1 MVGNHKERFLAQA
14 QAFGFHRSGHHLK
27 GFTCAYFVCQ
37 QGISSIQP
45 MAAHAVEGPDSV
57 EDNAAP
63 QAEPAPVEGK
73 TAEGEVEGE
82 EEKQEEIRNEEHK
95 DAVDTIGGDD
105 ITVDYDH
112 SKDTVTDNEDG
123 SATTDSTGTVNR
135 DTSEEKG
142 KTGDSSTDNVQGS
155 TDDGATTPDD
165 KDAQDKDDKKKIGTA
180 NKSETVSSKTELVP
194 GETTTNPDGS
204 TTTTDATLDTTVTG
218 TGNASAKTDETF
230 TEDVK
235 DSLDDE
241 LGGESEK
248 LNWKT
253 EPDTEIGGY
262 TVTGAVEKD
271 GNKTFTLTKKDEEP
285 LTGPM
290 TGEDIAKLIEA
301 DYKDNGD
308 GTYTLTKEYVDSKGQ
323 THTTTITVDSSTA
336 TKTTKTTLTIKM
348 ASQEHP
354 DEKEEFKEDY
364 QYPSENITVKDDAG
378 NDHTFNLKDI
388 VEKAGADKDGT
399 FTYNDTD
406 NNLTYTIIRREDSE
420 KYNALNNEELKDLLN
435 ENAGSV
441 KYTVKDGKLYY
452 ITGSGEECLVKDE
465 DNQLLRWSLSFDIT
479 ITDHHGKESDTKVDG
494 YENEK
499 DAQAD
504 AAQKAK
510 DEALKKALAAA
521 ISKETGNTFN
531 ADDINLANAK
541 DGKFQ
546 WTDPSTNKTYTFDY
560 NVDDNTVSSF
570 VATEKDGAS
579 SAKKNTEEATA
590 EVTGSTVIWTKTG
603 LTHVDDSIKTAF
615 GEGFDF
621 KQAPTGAT
629 NFDYYTEG
637 TYKGMLKS
645 YIGADGKRY
654 TFTYEAG
661 TAPAAPDGS
670 TISNAEFTKVNWTI
684 EDKTKPVEK
693 EENVS
698 QDPIPIINKGY
709 TKTAGDDGKYTI
721 KVGEKE
727 YTGLTDNGDG
737 TYSVLNKDGS
747 TTVISI
753 TPETSLSKDDVKQE
767 LEGKGYTDITFNEDG
782 TVSYTKDGV
791 KYRGTYDS
799 TVETVSVKVIERST
813 SLSANA
819 SSKEEAKKELRK
831 MIEAEIAKLQPDES
845 LLFDGQYTFTTG
857 TTTEYI
863 ESIVE
868 KIVGKVNYEAMDKAD
883 LKKLLE
889 NQKKEAD
896 EAGKSYDGKVYTW
909 YRGSDGKYYR
919 ADQVEDTKTDWW
931 GTHIQVNGKWIDVWD
946 TYESKNKIGHLDLAT
961 DSNLTLKDGTETDA
975 VLMRDNMKFLWNQ
988 DAEKLLDG
996 EGTEAKFMN
1005 QISYDN
1011 EDNKTG
1017 KGHYEY
1023 PRASWG
1029 NNNWIA
1035 PNSDQYPTESAYYK
1049 LTGTVAYD
1057 SLKQSDGTTCKFR
1070 SEDEAQWY
1078 LDRYMSNLSTEE
1090 KKGLNP
1096 QIVTMYTDQN
1106 YTEQGKIYKVY
1117 LRTSDL
1123 TTYGYMSKD
1132 SNTCVNSSY
1141 GTDRGRVRWAGGFD
1155 LRIDDLTQID
1165 EKTITAH
1172 GRNVY
1177 TCTGT
1182 LSKITSKLEEFSKEL
1197 NLIPTHK
1204 TTTSYEY
1211 QVTGGDNGQ
1220 FGSYDQTYTQNKTY
1234 ETAVKGT
1241 DSSSYVTYKTWQD
1254 TTATWKDVLNKI
1266 TGFFKFNYTS
1276 TDDAKVTEATK
1287 KTDVHTES
1295 SVGYHYSYVESSEPI
1310 IVPPVTPPV
1319 DPDTPD
1325 GPVEDE
1331 TPDEVVTPET
1341 PELPAVQDAAP
1352 DEVVLPAEP
1361 ELPAVQ
1367 DATALPQT
1375 GVNWMAALGM
1385 AFSGMLLTIAG
1396 AFASLKSKPPAEPV
1410 A

>member
-1 MVGNHKERFLAQA
+1 MTNKKLKLAA
-14 QAFGFHRSGHHLK
+14 MSVAL
-27 GFTCAYFVCQ
+27 TACVAA
-37 QGISSIQP
+37 QP

-63 QAEPAPVEGK
+63 QAEPVVENSTPAPVAEEG
-73 TAEGEVEGE
+73 
-82 EEKQEEIRNEEHK
+82 EKQEEVRNEKAE

-142 KTGDSSTDNVQGS
+142 ETGDPSTDNVQGS

-218 TGNASAKTDETF
+218 TGNASAKTDEPF

-235 DSLDDE
+235 NSLNDE

-465 DNQLLRWSLSFDIT
+465 DNELLRWSLSFDIT

-494 YENEK
+494 GKTEDQAK
-499 DAQAD
+499 AD

-531 ADDINLANAK
+531 AADINLANAK

-590 EVTGSTVIWTKTG
+590 KVTGSTVIWTKTG

-629 NFDYYTEG
+629 NPEYYTEG

-654 TFTYEAG
+654 TFNYEAG
-661 TAPAAPDGS
+661 TAPTAPDGS
-670 TISNAEFTKVNWTI
+670 TIDNANFTKVNWTI

-709 TKTAGDDGKYTI
+709 TKAAEDNGKYTI

-753 TPETSLSKDDVKQE
+753 TPEASLSKDDVKQE

-931 GTHIQVNGKWIDVWD
+931 GTHIQVNGKWIDVRD

-996 EGTEAKFMN
+996 KGTEAKFMD

-1341 PELPAVQDAAP
+1341 PELPPVQDATPDDAAP
-1352 DEVVLPAEP
+1352 ETPVLPSDAV
-1361 ELPAVQ
+1361 LPAVQ
-1367 DATALPQT
+1367 DALPQT

-1396 AFASLKSKPPAEPV
+1396 AFASLKYKEKH
-1410 A
+1410 

>member
-1 MVGNHKERFLAQA
+1 MTNKKLKLAA
-14 QAFGFHRSGHHLK
+14 MSVAL
-27 GFTCAYFVCQ
+27 TACVAA
-37 QGISSIQP
+37 QP

-142 KTGDSSTDNVQGS
+142 ETGDPSTDNVQGS

-364 QYPSENITVKDDAG
+364 QYSSENITVKDNTG
-378 NDHTFNLKDI
+378 KDHTFNLKDI

-406 NNLTYTIIRREDSE
+406 NNLTYTIIRKEGSE

-494 YENEK
+494 GKTEDQAK
-499 DAQAD
+499 AD

-590 EVTGSTVIWTKTG
+590 KVTGSTVIWTKTG

-670 TISNAEFTKVNWTI
+670 TIDNANFTKVSWTI

-919 ADQVEDTKTDWW
+919 ADQVEDTKIDRW
-931 GTHIQVNGKWIDVWD
+931 GTQIQVNGKWIDVRG

-996 EGTEAKFMN
+996 KGTEAKFMN

-1029 NNNWIA
+1029 SGSWIA

-1057 SLKQSDGTTCKFR
+1057 SLKLPDGTTYFR

-1078 LDRYMSNLSTEE
+1078 RDLYMSSLSTEE

-1096 QIVTMYTDQN
+1096 QIITMYTDQN
-1106 YTEQGKIYKVY
+1106 YTERGKIYKVY

-1141 GTDRGRVRWAGGFD
+1141 GTDGGRVRWAGGFD

-1182 LSKITSKLEEFSKEL
+1182 ISKITSELEKCSKDL
-1197 NLIPTHK
+1197 KLIPTYK

-1211 QVTGGDNGQ
+1211 ETTGGDNGQ

-1234 ETAVKGT
+1234 ETAVKRTG
-1241 DSSSYVTYKTWQD
+1241 SFSYVTYKTWQD

-1385 AFSGMLLTIAG
+1385 ALSGMVLTIAG
-1396 AFASLKSKPPAEPV
+1396 AFASLKYKEKH
-1410 A
+1410 

>member
-1 MVGNHKERFLAQA
+1 MTNKKLKLAA
-14 QAFGFHRSGHHLK
+14 MSVAL
-27 GFTCAYFVCQ
+27 TACVAA
-37 QGISSIQP
+37 QP

-845 LLFDGQYTFTTG
+845 LLFDDQYTFTTG

-1341 PELPAVQDAAP
+1341 PELPPVQDATPDDAAP
-1352 DEVVLPAEP
+1352 ETPVLPSDAV
-1361 ELPAVQ
+1361 LPAVQ
-1367 DATALPQT
+1367 DALPQT

-1396 AFASLKSKPPAEPV
+1396 AFASLKYKEKH
-1410 A
+1410 

>member
-1 MVGNHKERFLAQA
+1 MTNKKLKLAA
-14 QAFGFHRSGHHLK
+14 MSVAL
-27 GFTCAYFVCQ
+27 TACVAA
-37 QGISSIQP
+37 QP

-406 NNLTYTIIRREDSE
+406 NNLTYTIIRKEDSE

-494 YENEK
+494 GKTEDQAK
-499 DAQAD
+499 AD

-521 ISKETGNTFN
+521 IKQETGVEVSIDN
-531 ADDINLANAK
+531 INLKDAK
-541 DGKFQ
+541 NGKFQ
-546 WTDPSTNKTYTFDY
+546 WTDPSTTKTYTFDY
-560 NVDDNTVSSF
+560 NVDDNTVSSS
-570 VATEKDGAS
+570 TDTSKDGAS

-629 NFDYYTEG
+629 NPEYYTEG
-637 TYKGMLKS
+637 AYKGMLKS
-645 YIGADGKRY
+645 YIGADGRRY
-654 TFTYEAG
+654 TFNYEAG

-693 EENVS
+693 EEKIN

-1266 TGFFKFNYTS
+1266 TDFFKFNYTS

-1367 DATALPQT
+1367 DALPQT

-1396 AFASLKSKPPAEPV
+1396 AFASLKYKEKH
-1410 A
+1410 

>member
-1 MVGNHKERFLAQA
+1 MTNKKLKLAA
-14 QAFGFHRSGHHLK
+14 MSVAL
-27 GFTCAYFVCQ
+27 TACVAA
-37 QGISSIQP
+37 QP

-82 EEKQEEIRNEEHK
+82 EEKQEEVRNEKAE

-465 DNQLLRWSLSFDIT
+465 DNELLRWSLSFDIT

-494 YENEK
+494 GKTEDQAK
-499 DAQAD
+499 AD

-1049 LTGTVAYD
+1049 LTGTVSYD

-1287 KTDVHTES
+1287 NTDVHTES

-1341 PELPAVQDAAP
+1341 PELPPVQDATPDDAAP
-1352 DEVVLPAEP
+1352 ETPVLPSDAV
-1361 ELPAVQ
+1361 LPAVQ
-1367 DATALPQT
+1367 DALPQT

-1385 AFSGMLLTIAG
+1385 AFSGMLLMVVG
-1396 AFASLKSKPPAEPV
+1396 AFTSLKYKEKH
-1410 A
+1410 

>member
-1 MVGNHKERFLAQA
+1 MTNKKLKLAA
-14 QAFGFHRSGHHLK
+14 MSVAL
-27 GFTCAYFVCQ
+27 TACVAA
-37 QGISSIQP
+37 QP

-142 KTGDSSTDNVQGS
+142 ETGDPSTDNVQGS

-165 KDAQDKDDKKKIGTA
+165 KDAQNKDDKKEIGTA

-909 YRGSDGKYYR
+909 YRGSDRKYYR

-931 GTHIQVNGKWIDVWD
+931 GTQIQVNGKWIDVWG

-988 DAEKLLDG
+988 DAGELLDG

-1385 AFSGMLLTIAG
+1385 AFSGMLLMVVG
-1396 AFASLKSKPPAEPV
+1396 AFTSLKYKEKH
-1410 A
+1410 

>member
-1 MVGNHKERFLAQA
+1 MTNKKLKLAA
-14 QAFGFHRSGHHLK
+14 MSVAL
-27 GFTCAYFVCQ
+27 TACVAA
-37 QGISSIQP
+37 QP

-63 QAEPAPVEGK
+63 QAEPVVENSTPAPVAEEG
-73 TAEGEVEGE
+73 
-82 EEKQEEIRNEEHK
+82 EKQEEVRNEKAE

-142 KTGDSSTDNVQGS
+142 ETGDPSTDNVQGS

-218 TGNASAKTDETF
+218 TGNASAKTDEPF

-235 DSLDDE
+235 NSLNDE

-465 DNQLLRWSLSFDIT
+465 DNELLRWSLSFDIT

-494 YENEK
+494 GKTEDQAK
-499 DAQAD
+499 AD

-531 ADDINLANAK
+531 AADINLANAK

-590 EVTGSTVIWTKTG
+590 KVTGSTVIWTKTG

-629 NFDYYTEG
+629 NPEYYTEG

-654 TFTYEAG
+654 TFNYEAG
-661 TAPAAPDGS
+661 TAPTAPDGS
-670 TISNAEFTKVNWTI
+670 TIDNANFTKVNWTI

-709 TKTAGDDGKYTI
+709 TKAAEDNGKYTI

-753 TPETSLSKDDVKQE
+753 TPEASLSKDDVKQE

-799 TVETVSVKVIERST
+799 TVETVSVKVIERAT

-931 GTHIQVNGKWIDVWD
+931 GTHIQVNGKWIDVRD

-996 EGTEAKFMN
+996 KGTEAKFMD

-1341 PELPAVQDAAP
+1341 PELPPVQDATPDDAAP
-1352 DEVVLPAEP
+1352 ETPVLPSDAV
-1361 ELPAVQ
+1361 LPAVQ
-1367 DATALPQT
+1367 DALPQT

-1385 AFSGMLLTIAG
+1385 AFSGMLLMVVG
-1396 AFASLKSKPPAEPV
+1396 AFTSLKYKEKH
-1410 A
+1410 

>member
-1 MVGNHKERFLAQA
+1 MTNKKLKLAA
-14 QAFGFHRSGHHLK
+14 MSVAL
-27 GFTCAYFVCQ
+27 TACVAA
-37 QGISSIQP
+37 QP

-82 EEKQEEIRNEEHK
+82 EKKQEEVRNEKAE

-142 KTGDSSTDNVQGS
+142 ETGDPSTDNVQGS

-406 NNLTYTIIRREDSE
+406 NNLTYTIIRKEDSE

-494 YENEK
+494 GKTEDQAK
-499 DAQAD
+499 AD

-521 ISKETGNTFN
+521 IKQETGVEVSIDN
-531 ADDINLANAK
+531 INLNDAK
-541 DGKFQ
+541 NGKFQ
-546 WTDPSTNKTYTFDY
+546 WTNPSTNKTYTFDY

-590 EVTGSTVIWTKTG
+590 KVTGSTVIWTKTG

-670 TISNAEFTKVNWTI
+670 TIDNANFTKVSWTI

-909 YRGSDGKYYR
+909 YRGSDRKYYR

-931 GTHIQVNGKWIDVWD
+931 GTQIQVNGKWIDVWG

-988 DAEKLLDG
+988 DAGELLDG

-1234 ETAVKGT
+1234 ETAVKRTG
-1241 DSSSYVTYKTWQD
+1241 SSSYVTYKTWQD

-1276 TDDAKVTEATK
+1276 TDDAEVTEATK

-1295 SVGYHYSYVESSEPI
+1295 SVVYHYSYVESSEPI

-1341 PELPAVQDAAP
+1341 PELPPVQDATPDDAAP
-1352 DEVVLPAEP
+1352 ETPVLPSDAV
-1361 ELPAVQ
+1361 LPAVQ
-1367 DATALPQT
+1367 DALPQT

-1385 AFSGMLLTIAG
+1385 AFSGMLMMVVG
-1396 AFASLKSKPPAEPV
+1396 AFTSLKYKEKH
-1410 A
+1410 

>member
-1 MVGNHKERFLAQA
+1 MTNKKLKLAA
-14 QAFGFHRSGHHLK
+14 MSVAL
-27 GFTCAYFVCQ
+27 TACVAA
-37 QGISSIQP
+37 QP

-82 EEKQEEIRNEEHK
+82 EEKQEEVRNEKAE

-465 DNQLLRWSLSFDIT
+465 DNELLRWSLSFDIT

-494 YENEK
+494 GKTEDQAK
-499 DAQAD
+499 AD

-629 NFDYYTEG
+629 NPEYYTEG

-654 TFTYEAG
+654 TFNYEAG
-661 TAPAAPDGS
+661 TAPTAPDGS
-670 TISNAEFTKVNWTI
+670 TIDNANFTKVNWTI

-693 EENVS
+693 EANVS

-1341 PELPAVQDAAP
+1341 PELPPVQDATPDDAAP
-1352 DEVVLPAEP
+1352 ETPVLPSDAV
-1361 ELPAVQ
+1361 LPAVQ
-1367 DATALPQT
+1367 DALPQT

-1396 AFASLKSKPPAEPV
+1396 AFTSLKYKEKH
-1410 A
+1410 

>member
-1 MVGNHKERFLAQA
+1 MTNKKLKLAA
-14 QAFGFHRSGHHLK
+14 MSVAL
-27 GFTCAYFVCQ
+27 TACVAA
-37 QGISSIQP
+37 QP

-123 SATTDSTGTVNR
+123 SVTTDSTGPVNR

-165 KDAQDKDDKKKIGTA
+165 KDAQDKDDKKEIGTA

-1078 LDRYMSNLSTEE
+1078 LDCYMSNLSTEE

-1341 PELPAVQDAAP
+1341 PELPPVQDATPDDAAP
-1352 DEVVLPAEP
+1352 ETPVLPSDAV
-1361 ELPAVQ
+1361 LPAVQ
-1367 DATALPQT
+1367 DALPQT

-1396 AFASLKSKPPAEPV
+1396 AFASLKYKEKH
-1410 A
+1410 

>member
-1 MVGNHKERFLAQA
+1 MTNKKLKLAA
-14 QAFGFHRSGHHLK
+14 MSVAL
-27 GFTCAYFVCQ
+27 TACVAA
-37 QGISSIQP
+37 QP

-82 EEKQEEIRNEEHK
+82 EEKQEEVRNEKAE

-465 DNQLLRWSLSFDIT
+465 DNELLRWSLSFDIT

-494 YENEK
+494 GKTEDQAK
-499 DAQAD
+499 AD

-919 ADQVEDTKTDWW
+919 ADQVESTKTDWW
-931 GTHIQVNGKWIDVWD
+931 GTHIQVNGKWIDVWG

-1310 IVPPVTPPV
+1310 IVPPVTPPE
-1319 DPDTPD
+1319 T
-1325 GPVEDE
+1325 PVEDE

-1341 PELPAVQDAAP
+1341 PELPPVQDATPDDAAP
-1352 DEVVLPAEP
+1352 ETPVLPSDAV
-1361 ELPAVQ
+1361 LPAVQ
-1367 DATALPQT
+1367 DALPQT

-1385 AFSGMLLTIAG
+1385 ALSGMVLTIAG
-1396 AFASLKSKPPAEPV
+1396 AFASLKYKEKH
-1410 A
+1410 

>member
-1 MVGNHKERFLAQA
+1 MTNKKLKLAA
-14 QAFGFHRSGHHLK
+14 MSVAL
-27 GFTCAYFVCQ
+27 TACVAA
-37 QGISSIQP
+37 QP

-63 QAEPAPVEGK
+63 QAEPVAESPTPGPVAEEG
-73 TAEGEVEGE
+73 
-82 EEKQEEIRNEEHK
+82 EKQEEVRNEK
-95 DAVDTIGGDD
+95 ADDAVDTIGGDD

-142 KTGDSSTDNVQGS
+142 ETGDPSTDNVQGS
-155 TDDGATTPDD
+155 TDDGATAPDD
-165 KDAQDKDDKKKIGTA
+165 KDAQDKDDKKEIGTA

-218 TGNASAKTDETF
+218 TGNASAKTDESF

-896 EAGKSYDGKVYTW
+896 DAGKSYDGKVYTW

-919 ADQVEDTKTDWW
+919 ADQVEDTKIDWW

-988 DAEKLLDG
+988 DAEELLDDK
-996 EGTEAKFMN
+996 GTEAKFMH
-1005 QISYDN
+1005 QISHDN
-1011 EDNKTG
+1011 ENNKTG

-1029 NNNWIA
+1029 NGSWIA

-1057 SLKQSDGTTCKFR
+1057 SLKLPDGTTYFR
-1070 SEDEAQWY
+1070 SEYEAQWY
-1078 LDRYMSNLSTEE
+1078 LDRYMSNLSEE
-1090 KKGLNP
+1090 KKKGLNP
-1096 QIVTMYTDQN
+1096 QIITMYTDQN
-1106 YTEQGKIYKVY
+1106 YTERGKIYKVY

-1141 GTDRGRVRWAGGFD
+1141 GTDGGLVRWAGGFD

-1182 LSKITSKLEEFSKEL
+1182 ISKITSELEKCSKDL
-1197 NLIPTHK
+1197 KLIPTYK

-1211 QVTGGDNGQ
+1211 ETTGGDNGQ

-1234 ETAVKGT
+1234 ETAVKRTG
-1241 DSSSYVTYKTWQD
+1241 SSSYVTYKTWQD

-1276 TDDAKVTEATK
+1276 TDDAEVTEATK

-1295 SVGYHYSYVESSEPI
+1295 SVVYHYSYVESSEPI

-1341 PELPAVQDAAP
+1341 PELPPVQDATPDDAAP
-1352 DEVVLPAEP
+1352 ETPVLPSDAV
-1361 ELPAVQ
+1361 LPAVQ
-1367 DATALPQT
+1367 DALPQT

-1396 AFASLKSKPPAEPV
+1396 AFTSLKYKEKH
-1410 A
+1410 

>member
-1 MVGNHKERFLAQA
+1 M
-14 QAFGFHRSGHHLK
+14 
-27 GFTCAYFVCQ
+27 
-37 QGISSIQP
+37 
-45 MAAHAVEGPDSV
+45 
-57 EDNAAP
+57 
-63 QAEPAPVEGK
+63 
-73 TAEGEVEGE
+73 
-82 EEKQEEIRNEEHK
+82 
-95 DAVDTIGGDD
+95 
-105 ITVDYDH
+105 DYDH

-909 YRGSDGKYYR
+909 YRGSDRKYYR

-931 GTHIQVNGKWIDVWD
+931 GTQIQVNGKWIDVWG

-988 DAEKLLDG
+988 DAGELLDG

-1310 IVPPVTPPV
+1310 IVPPVTPPE
-1319 DPDTPD
+1319 T
-1325 GPVEDE
+1325 PVEDE

-1341 PELPAVQDAAP
+1341 PELPAVQDA
-1352 DEVVLPAEP
+1352 
-1361 ELPAVQ
+1361 
-1367 DATALPQT
+1367 TALPQT
-1375 GVNWMAALGM
+1375 GLNWMAALGM

-1396 AFASLKSKPPAEPV
+1396 AFASLKYKEKH
-1410 A
+1410 

>member
-1 MVGNHKERFLAQA
+1 MTNKKLKLAA
-14 QAFGFHRSGHHLK
+14 MSVAL
-27 GFTCAYFVCQ
+27 TACVAA
-37 QGISSIQP
+37 QP

-82 EEKQEEIRNEEHK
+82 EEKQEEVRNEKAE

-465 DNQLLRWSLSFDIT
+465 DNELLRWSLSFDIT

-494 YENEK
+494 GKTEDQAK
-499 DAQAD
+499 AD

-919 ADQVEDTKTDWW
+919 ADQVESTKTDWW
-931 GTHIQVNGKWIDVWD
+931 GTHIQVNGKWIDVWG
-946 TYESKNKIGHLDLAT
+946 TYESINKIGHLDLAT

-1341 PELPAVQDAAP
+1341 PELPPVQDATPDDAAP
-1352 DEVVLPAEP
+1352 ETPVLPSDAV
-1361 ELPAVQ
+1361 LPAVQ
-1367 DATALPQT
+1367 DALPQT

-1385 AFSGMLLTIAG
+1385 AFSGMLLMVVG
-1396 AFASLKSKPPAEPV
+1396 AFTSLKYKEKH
-1410 A
+1410 

>member
-1 MVGNHKERFLAQA
+1 M
-14 QAFGFHRSGHHLK
+14 
-27 GFTCAYFVCQ
+27 
-37 QGISSIQP
+37 
-45 MAAHAVEGPDSV
+45 
-57 EDNAAP
+57 
-63 QAEPAPVEGK
+63 EGK

-654 TFTYEAG
+654 TFNYEAG

-670 TISNAEFTKVNWTI
+670 TIDNANFTKVSWTI

-753 TPETSLSKDDVKQE
+753 TPEASLSKDDVKQE

-919 ADQVEDTKTDWW
+919 ADQVEDTKIDWW
-931 GTHIQVNGKWIDVWD
+931 GTHIQVNGKWIDVRD

-988 DAEKLLDG
+988 DAGELLDG

-1035 PNSDQYPTESAYYK
+1035 PGSDQYPTESAYYK

-1057 SLKQSDGTTCKFR
+1057 SLKRPDGTTYFR
-1070 SEDEAQWY
+1070 FEDEAQRY
-1078 LDRYMSNLSTEE
+1078 LDLYMSNLSTEE

-1106 YTEQGKIYKVY
+1106 YTERGKIYKVY

-1341 PELPAVQDAAP
+1341 PELPPVQDATPDDAAP
-1352 DEVVLPAEP
+1352 ETPVLPSDAV
-1361 ELPAVQ
+1361 LPAVQ
-1367 DATALPQT
+1367 DALPQT

-1396 AFASLKSKPPAEPV
+1396 AFASLKYKEKH
-1410 A
+1410 

>member
-1 MVGNHKERFLAQA
+1 MTNKKLKLAA
-14 QAFGFHRSGHHLK
+14 MSVAL
-27 GFTCAYFVCQ
+27 TACVAA
-37 QGISSIQP
+37 QP

-1396 AFASLKSKPPAEPV
+1396 AFASLKYKEKH
-1410 A
+1410 

>member
-1 MVGNHKERFLAQA
+1 MTNKKLKLAA
-14 QAFGFHRSGHHLK
+14 MSVAL
-27 GFTCAYFVCQ
+27 TACVAA
-37 QGISSIQP
+37 QP

-142 KTGDSSTDNVQGS
+142 ETGDPSTDNVQGS

-165 KDAQDKDDKKKIGTA
+165 KDAQDKDDKKEIGTA

-909 YRGSDGKYYR
+909 YRGSDRKYYR

-931 GTHIQVNGKWIDVWD
+931 GTQIQVNGKWIDVWG

-988 DAEKLLDG
+988 DAGELLDG

-1241 DSSSYVTYKTWQD
+1241 ESSSYVTYKTWQD

-1396 AFASLKSKPPAEPV
+1396 AFASLKYKEKH
-1410 A
+1410 

>member
-1 MVGNHKERFLAQA
+1 M
-14 QAFGFHRSGHHLK
+14 
-27 GFTCAYFVCQ
+27 
-37 QGISSIQP
+37 
-45 MAAHAVEGPDSV
+45 
-57 EDNAAP
+57 
-63 QAEPAPVEGK
+63 
-73 TAEGEVEGE
+73 
-82 EEKQEEIRNEEHK
+82 
-95 DAVDTIGGDD
+95 
-105 ITVDYDH
+105 DYDH

-142 KTGDSSTDNVQGS
+142 KTGDPSTDNVQGS

-165 KDAQDKDDKKKIGTA
+165 KDAQDKDDKKEIGTA

-364 QYPSENITVKDDAG
+364 QYSSENITVKDNTG
-378 NDHTFNLKDI
+378 KDHTFNLKDI

-406 NNLTYTIIRREDSE
+406 NNLTYTIIRKEGSE

-494 YENEK
+494 GKTEDQAK
-499 DAQAD
+499 AD

-590 EVTGSTVIWTKTG
+590 KVTGSTVIWTKTG

-670 TISNAEFTKVNWTI
+670 TIDNANFTKVSWTI

-919 ADQVEDTKTDWW
+919 ADQVEDTKIDRW
-931 GTHIQVNGKWIDVWD
+931 GTQIQVNGKWIDVRG

-996 EGTEAKFMN
+996 KGTEAKFMN

-1029 NNNWIA
+1029 SGSWIA

-1057 SLKQSDGTTCKFR
+1057 SLKLPDGTTYFR

-1078 LDRYMSNLSTEE
+1078 RDLYMSSLSTEE

-1096 QIVTMYTDQN
+1096 QIITMYTDQN
-1106 YTEQGKIYKVY
+1106 YTERSKIYKVY

-1141 GTDRGRVRWAGGFD
+1141 GTDGGRVRWAGGFD

-1182 LSKITSKLEEFSKEL
+1182 ISKITSELEKCSKDL
-1197 NLIPTHK
+1197 KLIPTYK

-1211 QVTGGDNGQ
+1211 ETTGGDNGQ

-1234 ETAVKGT
+1234 ETAVKRTG
-1241 DSSSYVTYKTWQD
+1241 SFSYVTYKTWQD

-1341 PELPAVQDAAP
+1341 PELPPVQDATPDDAAP
-1352 DEVVLPAEP
+1352 ETPVLPSDAV
-1361 ELPAVQ
+1361 LPAVQ
-1367 DATALPQT
+1367 DALPQT

-1396 AFASLKSKPPAEPV
+1396 AFASLKYKEKH
-1410 A
+1410 

>member
-1 MVGNHKERFLAQA
+1 MTNKKLKLAA
-14 QAFGFHRSGHHLK
+14 MSVAL
-27 GFTCAYFVCQ
+27 TACVAA
-37 QGISSIQP
+37 QP

-123 SATTDSTGTVNR
+123 SATTDSTGTVIR

-142 KTGDSSTDNVQGS
+142 ETGDPSTDNVQGS

-165 KDAQDKDDKKKIGTA
+165 KDAQDKDDKKEIGTA

-909 YRGSDGKYYR
+909 YRGSDRKYYR

-931 GTHIQVNGKWIDVWD
+931 GTQIQVNGKWIDVWG

-988 DAEKLLDG
+988 DAGELLDG

-1396 AFASLKSKPPAEPV
+1396 AFASLKYKEKH
-1410 A
+1410 

>member
-1 MVGNHKERFLAQA
+1 MTNKKLKLAA
-14 QAFGFHRSGHHLK
+14 MSVAL
-27 GFTCAYFVCQ
+27 TACVAA
-37 QGISSIQP
+37 QP

-364 QYPSENITVKDDAG
+364 QYSSENITVKDNTG
-378 NDHTFNLKDI
+378 KDHTFNLKDI

-406 NNLTYTIIRREDSE
+406 NNLTYTIIRKEGSE

-494 YENEK
+494 GKTEDQAK
-499 DAQAD
+499 AD

-590 EVTGSTVIWTKTG
+590 KVTGSTVIWTKTG

-670 TISNAEFTKVNWTI
+670 TIDNANFTKVSWTI

-919 ADQVEDTKTDWW
+919 ADQVEDTKIDRW
-931 GTHIQVNGKWIDVWD
+931 GTQIQVNGKWIDVRG

-996 EGTEAKFMN
+996 KGTEAKFMD

-1078 LDRYMSNLSTEE
+1078 LDRYMSNLSTGE

-1341 PELPAVQDAAP
+1341 PELPPVQDATPDDAAP
-1352 DEVVLPAEP
+1352 ETPVLPSDAV
-1361 ELPAVQ
+1361 LPAVQ
-1367 DATALPQT
+1367 DALPQT
-1375 GVNWMAALGM
+1375 GVNWFTALGM

-1396 AFASLKSKPPAEPV
+1396 AFASLKYKEKH
-1410 A
+1410 

>member
-1 MVGNHKERFLAQA
+1 MTNKKLKLAA
-14 QAFGFHRSGHHLK
+14 MSVAL
-27 GFTCAYFVCQ
+27 TACVAA
-37 QGISSIQP
+37 QP

-364 QYPSENITVKDDAG
+364 QYSSENITVKDNTG
-378 NDHTFNLKDI
+378 KDHTFNLKDI

-406 NNLTYTIIRREDSE
+406 NNLTYTIIRKEGSE

-494 YENEK
+494 GKTEDQAK
-499 DAQAD
+499 AD

-590 EVTGSTVIWTKTG
+590 KVTGSTVIWTKTG

-670 TISNAEFTKVNWTI
+670 TIDNANFTKVSWTI

-896 EAGKSYDGKVYTW
+896 EAGKSYDSKVYTW

-919 ADQVEDTKTDWW
+919 ADQVEDTKIDRW
-931 GTHIQVNGKWIDVWD
+931 GTQIQVNGKWIDVRG

-996 EGTEAKFMN
+996 KGTEAKFMN

-1029 NNNWIA
+1029 SGSWIA

-1057 SLKQSDGTTCKFR
+1057 SLKLPDGTTYFR

-1078 LDRYMSNLSTEE
+1078 RDLYMSSLSTEE

-1096 QIVTMYTDQN
+1096 QIITMYTDQN
-1106 YTEQGKIYKVY
+1106 YTERGKIYKVY

-1141 GTDRGRVRWAGGFD
+1141 GTDGGRVRWAGGFD

-1182 LSKITSKLEEFSKEL
+1182 ISKITSELEKCSKDL
-1197 NLIPTHK
+1197 KLIPTYK

-1211 QVTGGDNGQ
+1211 ETTGGDNGQ

-1234 ETAVKGT
+1234 ETAVKRTG
-1241 DSSSYVTYKTWQD
+1241 SFSYVTYKTWQD

-1385 AFSGMLLTIAG
+1385 ALSGMVLTIAG
-1396 AFASLKSKPPAEPV
+1396 AFASLKYKEKH
-1410 A
+1410 

>member
-1 MVGNHKERFLAQA
+1 MTNKKLKLAA
-14 QAFGFHRSGHHLK
+14 MSVAL
-27 GFTCAYFVCQ
+27 TACVAA
-37 QGISSIQP
+37 QP

-142 KTGDSSTDNVQGS
+142 ETGDPSTDNVQGS

-165 KDAQDKDDKKKIGTA
+165 KDAQNKDDKKEIGTA

-590 EVTGSTVIWTKTG
+590 KVTGSTVIWTKTG

-654 TFTYEAG
+654 TFNYEAG

-670 TISNAEFTKVNWTI
+670 TIDNANFTKVSWTI

-753 TPETSLSKDDVKQE
+753 TPEASLSKDDVKQE

-931 GTHIQVNGKWIDVWD
+931 GTHIQVNGKWIDVRD

-996 EGTEAKFMN
+996 KGTEAKFMD

-1341 PELPAVQDAAP
+1341 PELPLVQDATP

-1385 AFSGMLLTIAG
+1385 AFSGMLLMVVG
-1396 AFASLKSKPPAEPV
+1396 AFTSLKYKEKH
-1410 A
+1410 

>member
-1 MVGNHKERFLAQA
+1 MTNKKLKLAA
-14 QAFGFHRSGHHLK
+14 MSVAL
-27 GFTCAYFVCQ
+27 TACVAA
-37 QGISSIQP
+37 QP

-63 QAEPAPVEGK
+63 QAEPVAESPTPAPVAEEG
-73 TAEGEVEGE
+73 
-82 EEKQEEIRNEEHK
+82 EKQEEVRNEK
-95 DAVDTIGGDD
+95 ADDAVDTIGGDD

-142 KTGDSSTDNVQGS
+142 ETGDPSTDNVQGS
-155 TDDGATTPDD
+155 TDDGATAPDD
-165 KDAQDKDDKKKIGTA
+165 KDAQDKDDKKEIGTA

-218 TGNASAKTDETF
+218 TGNASAKTDESF

-896 EAGKSYDGKVYTW
+896 DAGKSYDGKVYTW

-919 ADQVEDTKTDWW
+919 ADQVEDTKIDWW

-988 DAEKLLDG
+988 DAEELLDDK
-996 EGTEAKFMN
+996 GTEAKFMH
-1005 QISYDN
+1005 QISHDN
-1011 EDNKTG
+1011 ENNKTG

-1029 NNNWIA
+1029 NGSWIA

-1057 SLKQSDGTTCKFR
+1057 SLKLPDGTTYFR
-1070 SEDEAQWY
+1070 SEYEAQWY
-1078 LDRYMSNLSTEE
+1078 LDRYMSNLSEE
-1090 KKGLNP
+1090 KKKGLNP
-1096 QIVTMYTDQN
+1096 QIITMYTDQN
-1106 YTEQGKIYKVY
+1106 YTERGKIYKVY

-1141 GTDRGRVRWAGGFD
+1141 GTDGGLVRWAGGFD

-1182 LSKITSKLEEFSKEL
+1182 ISKITSELEKCSKDL
-1197 NLIPTHK
+1197 KLIPTYK

-1211 QVTGGDNGQ
+1211 ETTGGDNGQ

-1234 ETAVKGT
+1234 ETAVKRTG
-1241 DSSSYVTYKTWQD
+1241 SSSYVTYKTWQD

-1276 TDDAKVTEATK
+1276 TDDAEVTEATK

-1295 SVGYHYSYVESSEPI
+1295 SVVYHYSYVESSEPI

-1341 PELPAVQDAAP
+1341 PELPPVQDATPDDAAP
-1352 DEVVLPAEP
+1352 ETPVLPSDAV
-1361 ELPAVQ
+1361 LPAVQ

-1396 AFASLKSKPPAEPV
+1396 AFTSLKYKEKH
-1410 A
+1410 

>member
-1 MVGNHKERFLAQA
+1 MTNKKLKLAA
-14 QAFGFHRSGHHLK
+14 MSVAL
-27 GFTCAYFVCQ
+27 TACVAA
-37 QGISSIQP
+37 QP

-142 KTGDSSTDNVQGS
+142 ETGDPSTDNVQGS

-165 KDAQDKDDKKKIGTA
+165 KDAQDKDDKKEIGTA

-253 EPDTEIGGY
+253 KPDTEIGGY

-909 YRGSDGKYYR
+909 YRGSDRKYYR

-931 GTHIQVNGKWIDVWD
+931 GTQIQVNGKWIDVWG

-988 DAEKLLDG
+988 DAGELLDG

-1396 AFASLKSKPPAEPV
+1396 AFASLKYKEKH
-1410 A
+1410 

>member
-1 MVGNHKERFLAQA
+1 MTNKNLKLAA
-14 QAFGFHRSGHHLK
+14 MSVAL
-27 GFTCAYFVCQ
+27 TACVAA
-37 QGISSIQP
+37 QP

-123 SATTDSTGTVNR
+123 SVTTDSTGPVNR

-142 KTGDSSTDNVQGS
+142 KTGDPSTDNVQGS

-165 KDAQDKDDKKKIGTA
+165 KDAQDKDDKKEIGTA

-262 TVTGAVEKD
+262 TVTGAVEED
-271 GNKTFTLTKKDEEP
+271 GNKTFTLTKKDEKP

-308 GTYTLTKEYVDSKGQ
+308 GTYTLTKEYVDAKGQ

-336 TKTTKTTLTIKM
+336 TKTTTTTLTIKM

-364 QYPSENITVKDDAG
+364 QYPSESITVKDNTG
-378 NDHTFNLKDI
+378 KDHTFNLKDI

-465 DNQLLRWSLSFDIT
+465 DNELLRWSLSFDIT

-494 YENEK
+494 GKTEDQAK
-499 DAQAD
+499 AD

-521 ISKETGNTFN
+521 IKQETGVEVSIDN
-531 ADDINLANAK
+531 INLNDAK
-541 DGKFQ
+541 NGKFQ
-546 WTDPSTNKTYTFDY
+546 WTDTSTNKTYTFDY
-560 NVDDNTVSSF
+560 NVDDNTVSSS
-570 VATEKDGAS
+570 TDTSKDGAS
-579 SAKKNTEEATA
+579 SAKENTETA
-590 EVTGSTVIWTKTG
+590 NAAVTGSTVIWTKTG

-621 KQAPTGAT
+621 KQAPTGST
-629 NFDYYTEG
+629 NPEYYTEG
-637 TYKGMLKS
+637 AYQGMLKS
-645 YIGADGKRY
+645 YTDADGKRY
-654 TFTYEAG
+654 TFNYEAG

-670 TISNAEFTKVNWTI
+670 TIDNANFTKVSWII

-693 EENVS
+693 EEKIN

-747 TTVISI
+747 TTVISITI

-813 SLSANA
+813 SISANA

-845 LLFDGQYTFTTG
+845 LLFDGQYTFTAG

-896 EAGKSYDGKVYTW
+896 DAGKSYDGEVYTW

-931 GTHIQVNGKWIDVWD
+931 GTQIQVNGKWIDVWG

-988 DAEKLLDG
+988 DAGELLDG

-1396 AFASLKSKPPAEPV
+1396 AFASLKYKEKH
-1410 A
+1410 

>member
-1 MVGNHKERFLAQA
+1 MTNKKLKLAA
-14 QAFGFHRSGHHLK
+14 MSVAL
-27 GFTCAYFVCQ
+27 TACVAA
-37 QGISSIQP
+37 QP

-73 TAEGEVEGE
+73 TAEGEAEGE

-494 YENEK
+494 GKTEDQAK
-499 DAQAD
+499 AD

-919 ADQVEDTKTDWW
+919 ADQVESTKTDWW
-931 GTHIQVNGKWIDVWD
+931 GTHIQVNGKWIDVWG

-1341 PELPAVQDAAP
+1341 PELPPVQDATPDDAAP
-1352 DEVVLPAEP
+1352 ETPVLPSDAV
-1361 ELPAVQ
+1361 LPAVQ
-1367 DATALPQT
+1367 DALPQT

-1385 AFSGMLLTIAG
+1385 AFSGMLLMVVG
-1396 AFASLKSKPPAEPV
+1396 AFTSLKYKEKH
-1410 A
+1410 

>member
-1 MVGNHKERFLAQA
+1 MTNKKLKLAA
-14 QAFGFHRSGHHLK
+14 MSVAL
-27 GFTCAYFVCQ
+27 TACVAA
-37 QGISSIQP
+37 QP

-123 SATTDSTGTVNR
+123 SVTTDSTGPVNR

-142 KTGDSSTDNVQGS
+142 KTGDPSTDNVQGS

-165 KDAQDKDDKKKIGTA
+165 KDAQDKDDKKEIGTA

-494 YENEK
+494 GKTEDQAK
-499 DAQAD
+499 AD

-510 DEALKKALAAA
+510 DKALKKALAAA
-521 ISKETGNTFN
+521 IKQETGVEVSIDN
-531 ADDINLANAK
+531 INLNDAK
-541 DGKFQ
+541 NGKFQ
-546 WTDPSTNKTYTFDY
+546 WTNPSTNKTYTFDY

-590 EVTGSTVIWTKTG
+590 KVTGSTVIWTKTG

-654 TFTYEAG
+654 TFNYEAG

-670 TISNAEFTKVNWTI
+670 TIDNANFTKVSWTI

-753 TPETSLSKDDVKQE
+753 TPEASLSKDDVKQE

-931 GTHIQVNGKWIDVWD
+931 GTHIQVNGKWIDVRD

-996 EGTEAKFMN
+996 KGTEAKFMD

-1341 PELPAVQDAAP
+1341 PELPPVQDATPDDAAP
-1352 DEVVLPAEP
+1352 ETPVLPSDAV
-1361 ELPAVQ
+1361 LPAVQ
-1367 DATALPQT
+1367 DALPQT
-1375 GVNWMAALGM
+1375 GVNWFTALGM

-1396 AFASLKSKPPAEPV
+1396 AFASLKYKEKH
-1410 A
+1410 

>member
-1 MVGNHKERFLAQA
+1 MTNKKLKLAA
-14 QAFGFHRSGHHLK
+14 MSVAL
-27 GFTCAYFVCQ
+27 TACVAA
-37 QGISSIQP
+37 QP

-1341 PELPAVQDAAP
+1341 PELPPVQDATP

-1396 AFASLKSKPPAEPV
+1396 AFASLKYKEKH
-1410 A
+1410 

>member
-1 MVGNHKERFLAQA
+1 MTNKKLKLAA
-14 QAFGFHRSGHHLK
+14 MSVAL
-27 GFTCAYFVCQ
+27 TACVAA
-37 QGISSIQP
+37 QP
-45 MAAHAVEGPDSV
+45 MAAHAVEGPDPA

-1341 PELPAVQDAAP
+1341 PELPPVQDATPDDVAP
-1352 DEVVLPAEP
+1352 ETPVLPSDAV
-1361 ELPAVQ
+1361 LPAVQ
-1367 DATALPQT
+1367 DALPQT

-1396 AFASLKSKPPAEPV
+1396 AFASLKYKEKH
-1410 A
+1410 

>member
-1 MVGNHKERFLAQA
+1 MTNKKLKLAA
-14 QAFGFHRSGHHLK
+14 MSVAL
-27 GFTCAYFVCQ
+27 TACVAA
-37 QGISSIQP
+37 QP
-45 MAAHAVEGPDSV
+45 MAAHAVEGPDPA

-82 EEKQEEIRNEEHK
+82 EEKQEEVRNEKAE

-465 DNQLLRWSLSFDIT
+465 DNELLRWSLSFDIT

-494 YENEK
+494 GKTEDQAK
-499 DAQAD
+499 AD

-670 TISNAEFTKVNWTI
+670 TMSNAEFTKVNWTI

-919 ADQVEDTKTDWW
+919 ADQVESTKTDWW
-931 GTHIQVNGKWIDVWD
+931 GTHIQVNGKWIDVWG

-1211 QVTGGDNGQ
+1211 QVTVGDNGQ

-1341 PELPAVQDAAP
+1341 PELPPVQDATPDDAAP
-1352 DEVVLPAEP
+1352 ETPVLPSDAV
-1361 ELPAVQ
+1361 LPAVQ
-1367 DATALPQT
+1367 DALPQT

-1385 AFSGMLLTIAG
+1385 AFSGMLLMVVG
-1396 AFASLKSKPPAEPV
+1396 AFTSLKYKEKH
-1410 A
+1410 

>member
-1 MVGNHKERFLAQA
+1 MTNKKLKLAA
-14 QAFGFHRSGHHLK
+14 MSVAL
-27 GFTCAYFVCQ
+27 TACVAA
-37 QGISSIQP
+37 QP

-142 KTGDSSTDNVQGS
+142 ETGDPSTDNVQGS

-165 KDAQDKDDKKKIGTA
+165 KDAQDKDDKKEIGTA

-909 YRGSDGKYYR
+909 YRGSDRKYYR

-931 GTHIQVNGKWIDVWD
+931 GTQIQVNGKWIDVWG

-988 DAEKLLDG
+988 DAGELLDG

-1310 IVPPVTPPV
+1310 IVPPVTPPE
-1319 DPDTPD
+1319 T
-1325 GPVEDE
+1325 PVEDE

-1341 PELPAVQDAAP
+1341 PELPPVQDATLDDAAP
-1352 DEVVLPAEP
+1352 ETPVLPSDAV
-1361 ELPAVQ
+1361 LPAVQ

-1396 AFASLKSKPPAEPV
+1396 AFASLKYKEKH
-1410 A
+1410 

>member
-1 MVGNHKERFLAQA
+1 MTNKKLKLAA
-14 QAFGFHRSGHHLK
+14 MSVAL
-27 GFTCAYFVCQ
+27 TACVAA
-37 QGISSIQP
+37 QP

-142 KTGDSSTDNVQGS
+142 ETGDPSTDNVQGS

-165 KDAQDKDDKKKIGTA
+165 KDAQDKDDKKEIGTA

-560 NVDDNTVSSF
+560 NVNDNTVSSF

-909 YRGSDGKYYR
+909 YRGSDRKYYR

-931 GTHIQVNGKWIDVWD
+931 GTQIQVNGKWIDVWG

-988 DAEKLLDG
+988 DAGELLDG

-1341 PELPAVQDAAP
+1341 PELPPVQDATPDDAAP
-1352 DEVVLPAEP
+1352 ETPV
-1361 ELPAVQ
+1361 LPAVQ
-1367 DATALPQT
+1367 DALPQT

-1396 AFASLKSKPPAEPV
+1396 TFASLKYKEKH
-1410 A
+1410 

>member
-1 MVGNHKERFLAQA
+1 MTNKKLKLAA
-14 QAFGFHRSGHHLK
+14 MSVAL
-27 GFTCAYFVCQ
+27 TACVAA
-37 QGISSIQP
+37 QP

-63 QAEPAPVEGK
+63 QAEPVAESPTPAPVAEEG
-73 TAEGEVEGE
+73 
-82 EEKQEEIRNEEHK
+82 EKQEEVRNEK
-95 DAVDTIGGDD
+95 ADDAVDTIGGDD

-142 KTGDSSTDNVQGS
+142 ETGDPSTDNVQGS
-155 TDDGATTPDD
+155 TDDGATAPDD
-165 KDAQDKDDKKKIGTA
+165 KDAQDKDDKKEIGTA

-218 TGNASAKTDETF
+218 TGNASAKTDESF

-896 EAGKSYDGKVYTW
+896 DAGKSYDGKVYTW

-919 ADQVEDTKTDWW
+919 ADQVEDTKIDWW

-988 DAEKLLDG
+988 DAEELLDDK
-996 EGTEAKFMN
+996 GTEAKFMH
-1005 QISYDN
+1005 QISHDN
-1011 EDNKTG
+1011 ENNKTG

-1029 NNNWIA
+1029 NGSWIA

-1057 SLKQSDGTTCKFR
+1057 SLKLPDGTTYFR
-1070 SEDEAQWY
+1070 SEYEAQWY
-1078 LDRYMSNLSTEE
+1078 LDRYMSNLSEE
-1090 KKGLNP
+1090 KKKGLNP

-1341 PELPAVQDAAP
+1341 PELPPVQDATPDDAAP
-1352 DEVVLPAEP
+1352 ETPV
-1361 ELPAVQ
+1361 LPAVQ
-1367 DATALPQT
+1367 DALPQT

-1396 AFASLKSKPPAEPV
+1396 TFASLKYKEKH
-1410 A
+1410 

>member
-1 MVGNHKERFLAQA
+1 MTNKKLKLAA
-14 QAFGFHRSGHHLK
+14 MSVAL
-27 GFTCAYFVCQ
+27 TACVAA
-37 QGISSIQP
+37 QP

-142 KTGDSSTDNVQGS
+142 ETGDPSTDNVQGS

-165 KDAQDKDDKKKIGTA
+165 KDAQDKDDKKEIGTA

-194 GETTTNPDGS
+194 GETTTNTDGS

-909 YRGSDGKYYR
+909 YRGSDRKYYR

-931 GTHIQVNGKWIDVWD
+931 GTQIQVNGKWIDVWG

-988 DAEKLLDG
+988 DAGELLDG

-1396 AFASLKSKPPAEPV
+1396 AFASLKYKEKH
-1410 A
+1410 

>member
-1 MVGNHKERFLAQA
+1 MTNKKLKLAA
-14 QAFGFHRSGHHLK
+14 MSVAL
-27 GFTCAYFVCQ
+27 TACVAA
-37 QGISSIQP
+37 QP

-82 EEKQEEIRNEEHK
+82 EEKQEEVRNEKAE

-590 EVTGSTVIWTKTG
+590 KVTGSTVIWTKTG

-629 NFDYYTEG
+629 NPEYYTEG
-637 TYKGMLKS
+637 AYKGMLKS
-645 YIGADGKRY
+645 YIGADGRRY
-654 TFTYEAG
+654 TFNYEAG

-693 EENVS
+693 EEKIN

-753 TPETSLSKDDVKQE
+753 TPETSLSKDDVKHE

-819 SSKEEAKKELRK
+819 SSKEEAKKELRE

-1070 SEDEAQWY
+1070 SEDEAQLY

-1341 PELPAVQDAAP
+1341 PELPPVQDATPDDAAP
-1352 DEVVLPAEP
+1352 ETPVLPSDAV
-1361 ELPAVQ
+1361 LPAVQ
-1367 DATALPQT
+1367 DALPQT

-1396 AFASLKSKPPAEPV
+1396 AFTSLKYKEKH
-1410 A
+1410 

>member
-1 MVGNHKERFLAQA
+1 MTNKKLKLAA
-14 QAFGFHRSGHHLK
+14 MSVAL
-27 GFTCAYFVCQ
+27 TACVAA
-37 QGISSIQP
+37 QP

-406 NNLTYTIIRREDSE
+406 NNLTYTIIRKEDSE

-465 DNQLLRWSLSFDIT
+465 DNELLRWSLSFDIT

-909 YRGSDGKYYR
+909 YRGSDRKYYR

-931 GTHIQVNGKWIDVWD
+931 GTQIQVNGKWIDVWG

-988 DAEKLLDG
+988 DAGELLDG

-1396 AFASLKSKPPAEPV
+1396 AFASLKYKEKH
-1410 A
+1410 

>member
-1 MVGNHKERFLAQA
+1 MTNKKLKLAA
-14 QAFGFHRSGHHLK
+14 MSVAL
-27 GFTCAYFVCQ
+27 TACVAA
-37 QGISSIQP
+37 QP

-82 EEKQEEIRNEEHK
+82 EEKQEEVRNEKAE

-465 DNQLLRWSLSFDIT
+465 DNELLRWSLSFDIT

-494 YENEK
+494 GKTEDQAK
-499 DAQAD
+499 AD

-1287 KTDVHTES
+1287 NTDVHTES

-1341 PELPAVQDAAP
+1341 PELPPVQDATPDDAAP
-1352 DEVVLPAEP
+1352 ETPVLPSDAV
-1361 ELPAVQ
+1361 LPAVQ
-1367 DATALPQT
+1367 DALPQT

-1385 AFSGMLLTIAG
+1385 AFSGMLLMVVG
-1396 AFASLKSKPPAEPV
+1396 AFTSLKYKEKH
-1410 A
+1410 

>member
-1 MVGNHKERFLAQA
+1 MTNKKLKLAA
-14 QAFGFHRSGHHLK
+14 MSVAL
-27 GFTCAYFVCQ
+27 TACVAA
-37 QGISSIQP
+37 QP

-63 QAEPAPVEGK
+63 QAEPVAESPTPAPVAEEG
-73 TAEGEVEGE
+73 
-82 EEKQEEIRNEEHK
+82 EKQEEVRNEKAE

-142 KTGDSSTDNVQGS
+142 ETGDPSTDNVQGS

-218 TGNASAKTDETF
+218 TGNASAKTDEPF

-235 DSLDDE
+235 NSLNDE

-465 DNQLLRWSLSFDIT
+465 DNELLRWSLSFDIT
-479 ITDHHGKESDTKVDG
+479 ITDHHGKESDIKVDG
-494 YENEK
+494 GKTEDQAK
-499 DAQAD
+499 AD

-531 ADDINLANAK
+531 AADINLANAK

-590 EVTGSTVIWTKTG
+590 KVTGSTVIWTKTG

-629 NFDYYTEG
+629 NPEYYTEG
-637 TYKGMLKS
+637 TYKGMLQS

-654 TFTYEAG
+654 TFNYEAG
-661 TAPAAPDGS
+661 TAPTAPDGS
-670 TISNAEFTKVNWTI
+670 TIDNANFTKVNWTI

-909 YRGSDGKYYR
+909 YRGSDRKYYR
-919 ADQVEDTKTDWW
+919 ADQVEDTKTDWR
-931 GTHIQVNGKWIDVWD
+931 GTQIQVNGKWIDVWG

-996 EGTEAKFMN
+996 EGTEAKFMD

-1023 PRASWG
+1023 PRTSWG

-1341 PELPAVQDAAP
+1341 PELPPVQDATPDDAAP
-1352 DEVVLPAEP
+1352 ETPVLPSDAV
-1361 ELPAVQ
+1361 LPAVQ
-1367 DATALPQT
+1367 DALPQT

-1396 AFASLKSKPPAEPV
+1396 AFASLKYKEKH
-1410 A
+1410 

>member
-1 MVGNHKERFLAQA
+1 MTNKKLKLAA
-14 QAFGFHRSGHHLK
+14 MSVAL
-27 GFTCAYFVCQ
+27 TACVAA
-37 QGISSIQP
+37 QP

-82 EEKQEEIRNEEHK
+82 EEKQEEVRNEKAE

-465 DNQLLRWSLSFDIT
+465 DNELLRWSLSFDIT

-494 YENEK
+494 GKTEDQAK
-499 DAQAD
+499 AD

-637 TYKGMLKS
+637 AYKGMLKS
-645 YIGADGKRY
+645 YIGADGRRY

-845 LLFDGQYTFTTG
+845 LLFDGQYTFTTE

-919 ADQVEDTKTDWW
+919 ADQVESTKTDWW
-931 GTHIQVNGKWIDVWD
+931 GTHIQVNGKWIDVWG

-1029 NNNWIA
+1029 NGSWIA

-1141 GTDRGRVRWAGGFD
+1141 GTGRVRWAGGFD

-1234 ETAVKGT
+1234 ETAVKRT

-1341 PELPAVQDAAP
+1341 PELPPVQDATPDDAAP
-1352 DEVVLPAEP
+1352 ETPVLPSDAV
-1361 ELPAVQ
+1361 LPAVQ
-1367 DATALPQT
+1367 DALPQT

-1385 AFSGMLLTIAG
+1385 AFSGMLLMVVG
-1396 AFASLKSKPPAEPV
+1396 AFTSLKYKEKH
-1410 A
+1410 

>member
-1 MVGNHKERFLAQA
+1 MTNKKLKLAA
-14 QAFGFHRSGHHLK
+14 MSVAL
-27 GFTCAYFVCQ
+27 TACVAA
-37 QGISSIQP
+37 QP

-82 EEKQEEIRNEEHK
+82 EEKQEEVRNEKAE

-123 SATTDSTGTVNR
+123 STTTDSTGTVNR

-142 KTGDSSTDNVQGS
+142 KTGDPSTDNVQGS
-155 TDDGATTPDD
+155 TDDGATIPDD

-896 EAGKSYDGKVYTW
+896 EAGKSYDGKMYTW

-919 ADQVEDTKTDWW
+919 ADQVEDTKIDRW
-931 GTHIQVNGKWIDVWD
+931 GTQIQVNGKWIDVRG

-996 EGTEAKFMN
+996 KGTEAKFMN

-1029 NNNWIA
+1029 SGSWIA

-1295 SVGYHYSYVESSEPI
+1295 SVGYHYSYVKSSEPI

-1341 PELPAVQDAAP
+1341 PELPPVQDATPDDAAP
-1352 DEVVLPAEP
+1352 ETPVLPSDVV
-1361 ELPAVQ
+1361 LPAVQ
-1367 DATALPQT
+1367 DALPQT

-1396 AFASLKSKPPAEPV
+1396 AFASLKYKEKH
-1410 A
+1410 